1 MMRYYFHVNF
11 KCNFPY
17 GGFVDVNEN
26 TPIKEVVDKC
36 KVKMKKL
43 NKDEWK
49 CDNRDLSMF
58 RIYYLSNI
66 GDMDVFGWD
75 RSLDKLKK

>member
-11 KCNFPY
+11 RDNFPY

-43 NKDEWK
+43 NKDEWER
-49 CDNRDLSMF
+49 DNRDLSMF
-58 RIYYLSNI
+58 RVYYLSNI
-66 GDMDVFGWD
+66 GSMDVFGWD
-75 RSLDKLKK
+75 KSLDKLKK